1 MNDLLDGKLVYDLR
15 DVINKTN
22 IFIADV
28 SEKEKFNLICAVMDR
43 FDNSVMYLNSHQTI
57 PTSEDDI
64 IILFHHF
71 CIIRDGIKVVSNI
84 LNIENKSTNIFQS
97 YCEKEP
103 FLIPASDYKGDDK
116 FFDYLRSLF
125 FAHPFITDRSIP
137 NPIKGEVQYSPYIL
151 NNRGGIFPDL
161 KNSVGVMV
169 YSNKRDMFHICI
181 KFDDLKEYIRL
192 KFEKINDII
201 NAFQDIINNKEKE
214 WSNRKVNRNQ
224 DSDAILLDVIDILN
238 ERYLEDSDI
247 KELYDY
253 LTCIISDETNTKIV
267 NEYRELIVNSIPAIC
282 DCIDNMDYDELYQ
295 ITSPIL
301 TPHIREVYPMMHY
314 QLEKIYCYL
323 NDDGYGD
330 IYWGLTQADLFS
342 KEFAKNWVNINTISM
357 SFTEIKLLVT
367 IACYYQAQK
376 EVNKSE

>member
-1 MNDLLDGKLVYDLR
+1 MNDLLDSKLVYDLR

-22 IFIADV
+22 IFVEDV
-28 SEKEKFNLICAVMDR
+28 NEKEKFNLICAVMDQ
-43 FDNSVMYLNSHQTI
+43 FDNSVMYLNSHQTV
-57 PTSEDDI
+57 PTAENDI
-64 IILFHHF
+64 IMLFHHF

-84 LNIENKSTNIFQS
+84 LNIENKPTNIFQS
-97 YCEKEP
+97 YCEGEP

-151 NNRGGIFPDL
+151 NNRGGIFSDL
-161 KNSVGVMV
+161 KDSVGVMV

-181 KFDDLKEYIRL
+181 RFDDLKEYIRL

-224 DSDAILLDVIDILN
+224 DSDAILLDIIDILN
-238 ERYLEDSDI
+238 ERYLEDSEI

-253 LTCIISDETNTKIV
+253 LTCNISDETNIEIV
-267 NEYRELIVNSIPAIC
+267 DKYRDQFQLFAI
-282 DCIDNMDYDELYQ
+282 
-295 ITSPIL
+295 
-301 TPHIREVYPMMHY
+301 
-314 QLEKIYCYL
+314 
-323 NDDGYGD
+323 
-330 IYWGLTQADLFS
+330 A
-342 KEFAKNWVNINTISM
+342 
-357 SFTEIKLLVT
+357 
-367 IACYYQAQK
+367 
-376 EVNKSE
+376 

>member
-22 IFIADV
+22 IFVADV
-28 SEKEKFNLICAVMDR
+28 NEKEKFKLICTVMDR
-43 FDNSVMYLNSHQTI
+43 FDNSVMYLNSHQNI
-57 PTSEDDI
+57 PLSEDEI

-84 LNIENKSTNIFQS
+84 LNIDNKPTNIFQS
-97 YCEKEP
+97 YCQKEP
-103 FLIPASDYKGDDK
+103 FLIPKDEYKGDDK

-151 NNRGGIFPDL
+151 NNKMKIFPDQ
-161 KNSVGVMV
+161 KDSVGVMV

-181 KFDDLKEYIRL
+181 KFDDLKEYIGL
-192 KFEKINDII
+192 KFEKINNII
-201 NAFQDIINNKEKE
+201 NAFQEIIDGKEKE
-214 WSNRKVNRNQ
+214 WSSRKVNRNQ
-224 DSDAILLDVIDILN
+224 DNNAILLDVIDILN
-238 ERYLEDSDI
+238 ERYLDDSDI
-247 KELYDY
+247 KELYNY
-253 LTCIISDETNTKIV
+253 LTCDIFDESNFEIV
-267 NEYRELIVNSIPAIC
+267 NKYRKIIVKTIPAIC

-295 ITSPIL
+295 ITDPIL
-301 TPHIREVYPMMHY
+301 NPHLKEIYPMMHY

-342 KEFAKNWVNINTISM
+342 KEFAKDWVNISIVGM

-367 IACYYQAQK
+367 IACYYQA
-376 EVNKSE
+376 

>member
-1 MNDLLDGKLVYDLR
+1 MNDLLDSKLVYDLR

-22 IFIADV
+22 IFVEDV
-28 SEKEKFNLICAVMDR
+28 NEKEKFNLICAVMDQ
-43 FDNSVMYLNSHQTI
+43 FDNSVMYLNSHQTV
-57 PTSEDDI
+57 PTAENDI
-64 IILFHHF
+64 IMLFHHF

-84 LNIENKSTNIFQS
+84 LNIENKPTNIFQS
-97 YCEKEP
+97 YCEGEP

-151 NNRGGIFPDL
+151 NNRGGIFSDL
-161 KNSVGVMV
+161 RDSVGVMV

-181 KFDDLKEYIRL
+181 RFDDLKEYIRL

-224 DSDAILLDVIDILN
+224 DSDAILLDIIDILN
-238 ERYLEDSDI
+238 ERYLEDSEI

-253 LTCIISDETNTKIV
+253 LTCNISDETNIEIV
-267 NEYRELIVNSIPAIC
+267 DKYRDLIINSIPTIC

-295 ITSPIL
+295 ITSPL
-301 TPHIREVYPMMHY
+301 LNPYIREVYPMMHY

-330 IYWGLTQADLFS
+330 LYWGLTQADLFS
-342 KEFAKNWVNINTISM
+342 KEFAKDWVNINIVGM
-357 SFTEIKLLVT
+357 SFIEIKLLVT

-376 EVNKSE
+376 EVK

>member
-22 IFIADV
+22 IFVADV
-28 SEKEKFNLICAVMDR
+28 NEKEKFNLICAVMDR

-64 IILFHHF
+64 IMLFHHF

-84 LNIENKSTNIFQS
+84 LNIENQSTNIFQS

-103 FLIPASDYKGDDK
+103 FLMPTSDYKGDDK

-169 YSNKRDMFHICI
+169 YSNKRDMFNICI

-253 LTCIISDETNTKIV
+253 LTCNISDETNTKIV
-267 NEYRELIVNSIPAIC
+267 NEYRELIVNSISAIC

-295 ITSPIL
+295 ITSPLL
-301 TPHIREVYPMMHY
+301 TPHIKEVYPMMHY

-323 NDDGYGD
+323 NNDGYGD

-342 KEFAKNWVNINTISM
+342 KEFAKDWVNINTVGM

-367 IACYYQAQK
+367 IACYFQAQK